1 MWRQLVLLLLHHGG
15 VAAAAQCPKALR
27 RLQGRRALERL
38 LHVALGRQEL
48 AARGL
53 HALHRDVE
61 LLLLQAMVR
70 VVGAGLSHPAQGDER
85 VTARRAAPRKDL
97 GALDHPRGELL
108 AHVLRREARRG
119 RRRLRRLG
127 RRW

>member
-1 MWRQLVLLLLHHGG
+1 MWRQFVLLLLHHGG

-53 HALHRDVE
+53 HALHGDVE
-61 LLLLQAMVR
+61 LLLLQAIVR
-70 VVGAGLSHPAQGDER
+70 VVGVGLSNPAQGDER

>member
-53 HALHRDVE
+53 HALHGDVE

-85 VTARRAAPRKDL
+85 VTARRAARRNDL
-97 GALDHPRGELL
+97 RAIDHPRWELL
-108 AHVLRREARRG
+108 AHILRREARRG